1 MSEVFELK
9 QISASAIGAA
19 LERAERYRLLNEP
32 VEAESICHDVLATDP
47 DNQRALVFLL
57 LALTDQ
63 FEGSSKCLPAAR
75 ELLAQLQSEY
85 EREYYS
91 GVICEREAKVI
102 LGRSIP
108 GSGSVA
114 YEWLRRAMEKYERAE
129 QLRTAGNDEA
139 TLRWNTCARIIMNNP
154 SIKREDSDDTPLQL
168 E

>member
-1 MSEVFELK
+1 MQEVFELK
-9 QISASAIGAA
+9 QISTSAIGAA
-19 LERAERYRLLNEP
+19 LQRAERYRLLNEP
-32 VEAESICHDVLATDP
+32 VEAESICHDVLAIDP
-47 DNQRALVFLL
+47 DNQRALVILV

-63 FEGSSKCLPAAR
+63 FEGSAKCLPAAR
-75 ELLAQLQSEY
+75 ELLGQLQSEY

-114 YEWLRRAMEKYERAE
+114 YEWLRRAMEKYEQAE
-129 QLRTAGNDEA
+129 RLRPADNDEA
-139 TLRWNTCARIIMNNP
+139 TLRWNTCARIIMGNP
-154 SIKREDSDDTPLQL
+154 AIKWEEDDDTPLQL

>member
-1 MSEVFELK
+1 MSEEFELK
-9 QISASAIGAA
+9 QISIPAIGAA

-32 VEAESICHDVLATDP
+32 TEAESICHDILAIEP

-63 FEGSSKCLPAAR
+63 FASSSKYLSAAR
-75 ELLAQLQSEY
+75 EVLAQLQSEY
-85 EREYYS
+85 EREYFS

-108 GSGSVA
+108 GVGSVA
-114 YEWLRRAMEKYERAE
+114 YGWLQRAMEKYERAE
-129 QLRTAGNDEA
+129 QLRPAGNDEA
-139 TLRWNTCARIIMNNP
+139 TLRWNTCARIIMGNP
-154 SIKREDSDDTPLQL
+154 SIKGDDDDDTPLQL